1 MNGIGINRRKI
12 FAVALTAF
20 LAACQVVPK
29 STDTPPP
36 PPVVP
41 DEGIPDDGGHRVA
54 LLVPMTGANAGAGTS
69 IANATTMAILDTNT
83 SKLRITTYDTA
94 TGAGNAAARAIAD
107 GNRLILG
114 PLLSDN
120 ISAVSKV
127 AGPRSVPL
135 ISYSNDSQ
143 EAGRNVFVMGQ
154 IPGQSVARTVAFA
167 ISKGNTRFAALLPSG
182 DYGQRVRLALM
193 DAAKNGGASVV
204 AIESYGRSAKGIVA
218 AAKRLAAKGGFDAV
232 LIADGARLSE
242 LAAAQFSGLPSRPR
256 ILGTELWSGEASV
269 ARSDALRGAWFSA
282 VSDARFPQFAKS
294 YKARFGAQP
303 YRIATLGYDS
313 VLLTLRVSRDW
324 KAGQPFP
331 TSKVMDSGGFV
342 GSDGPFRFGA
352 GGVVERAMEVREVG
366 NGTINVASPA
376 PARFQ
381 D

>member
-12 FAVALTAF
+12 FAVALTAL

-29 STDTPPP
+29 STDTAPP

-54 LLVPMTGANAGAGTS
+54 LLVPMTGANAGAGTA

-94 TGAGNAAARAIAD
+94 SGAGNAAARAIAD

-135 ISYSNDSQ
+135 ISYSNDAH
-143 EAGRNVFVMGQ
+143 EAGRNVFVMDQ

-167 ISKGNTRFAALLPSG
+167 IGKGNRRFAALLPSG
-182 DYGQRVRLALM
+182 DYGERARLALT
-193 DAAKNGGASVV
+193 DAAKSGGASVV
-204 AIESYGRSAKGIVA
+204 ATEIYARSAKGIVA

-232 LIADGARLSE
+232 LIAEGARLSE

-282 VSDARFPQFAKS
+282 VSDSRFPQFAKS
-294 YKARFGAQP
+294 YKARFGTQP

-324 KAGQPFP
+324 KAGQSFP

-366 NGTINVASPA
+366 NGTISVVSAA